1 MIHCPFS
8 KLVWTT
14 LLTKLNLS
22 PFICENPLEMMQS
35 VSFRLDQGNN
45 DIQTLGK
52 LVVNAFVWH
61 IWAERNGRIFQL
73 KVNTTA
79 LVIQKILQDVCS
91 RILYLGL
98 QLLEALASHWNIPAK
113 DQINIP
119 FPLEV

>member
-8 KLVWTT
+8 KLAWTT

-35 VSFRLDQGNN
+35 VNFRLDKGSN

-61 IWAERNGRIFQL
+61 IWAERNGRILRL
-73 KVNTTA
+73 KVNTNVLDTEN
-79 LVIQKILQDVCS
+79 S
-91 RILYLGL
+91 
-98 QLLEALASHWNIPAK
+98 
-113 DQINIP
+113 
-119 FPLEV
+119 